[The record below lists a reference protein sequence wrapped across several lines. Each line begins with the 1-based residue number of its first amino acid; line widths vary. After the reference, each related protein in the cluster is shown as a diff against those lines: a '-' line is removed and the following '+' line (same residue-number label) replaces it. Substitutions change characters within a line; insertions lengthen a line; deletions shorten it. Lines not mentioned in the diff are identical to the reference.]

1 MTYGTKYEAS
11 VVQTFSTPAVQ
22 EQFIWITGGLDKN
35 NEIRKSIQLV
45 SLNGIVFEGPGMI
58 EGIYEHCVVAL
69 SYKSVMVIGGKT
81 SSNYQYN
88 ATFLYNFETN
98 LWIRGPELLKGRQNR
113 TMLVQ
118 VLKEM
123 EPQQYMLL
131 EVMMT
136 VFNVLIQ
143 LKLL

>member
-1 MTYGTKYEAS
+1 MKSE
-11 VVQTFSTPAVQ
+11 
-22 EQFIWITGGLDKN
+22 
-35 NEIRKSIQLV
+35 KSIQLV

-98 LWIRGPELLKGRQNR
+98 LC
-113 TMLVQ
+113 
-118 VLKEM
+118 
-123 EPQQYMLL
+123 MLL

>member
-1 MTYGTKYEAS
+1 MKSE
-11 VVQTFSTPAVQ
+11 
-22 EQFIWITGGLDKN
+22 
-35 NEIRKSIQLV
+35 KSIQLV

-118 VLKEM
+118 VLKER
-123 EPQQYMLL
+123 EVLWYMLL

-136 VFNVLIQ
+136 VFTVLIQ